1 MTHECTKF
9 EQRPLPSGKK
19 SNFVS
24 LSVCLNRGW
33 RRAVNKGAKIV
44 SFAFS
49 EYRLSFRDLYLGKR
63 ARVQFAQKG
72 SYQGSKSTQLS
83 FALS

>member
-33 RRAVNKGAKIV
+33 RRAVNKGAKKYFFLHFRKIDHL
-44 SFAFS
+44 S
-49 EYRLSFRDLYLGKR
+49 EIFIWEKGRAYNLRKR
-63 ARVQFAQKG
+63 TLTKEAK
-72 SYQGSKSTQLS
+72 
-83 FALS
+83 ALS